1 MIDIALTV
9 RKVASTRR
17 EKVLDDKGASIA
29 SEPAAR
35 PAARLSVGLLGPFEV
50 RRQDGQTLRLPRKTQ
65 GLLAFLALQH
75 GRPVPREQLATLLWG
90 NSATEQARQS
100 LRQCLAALRNTLGT
114 ELSAPVVAD
123 TAAVFLSPSQLWTVD
138 VAAFEAACQ
147 SKSLDDLEH
156 ASTLYRGELL
166 AGLQIPVEPF
176 NDWLTVERQRMSSL
190 HLDVL
195 HRLALARA
203 ETGNMEAAIVAAKR
217 MTALDPLREDGH
229 RLLMRLLA
237 SSGNRTGALKQHE
250 RCIEILRA
258 ELGIAPDAET
268 ELLAEAIRSG
278 AQVTGEATTRARAS
292 GPAAARAAGEPTGL
306 PVDAPASAPGPPL
319 PDKPSIVVLPFA
331 NLSGDANQ
339 DYFVDGL
346 VDDIIVALGRE
357 KWLFVI
363 ASPSAFAFRDRS
375 ADPRNV
381 ASKLGVRYV
390 LRGSVRRD
398 GSRVRIVVQLTD
410 AVHGGHIWSDRLEDE
425 ADNVFA
431 MHDRLMTQVAA
442 MIAPALRSVEIE
454 RAQRKPTESLTAYDL
469 YLRALPKYRS
479 READNREALLLLRK
493 AIEIDRTFAA
503 AYGLAARC
511 YQFQRM
517 MGWARPLD
525 PELDEG
531 VRLARLAAEYGAN
544 DSEALWMAGLA
555 VVQLRG
561 GIDHGL
567 GMIERS
573 LLLNP
578 NSANAWTASCLVRSY
593 LGDSER
599 AIEDFHRAQRLNPL
613 DLSHHL
619 HWNAVGL
626 AYFSAGRYEEANEAA
641 DKTLNVGPAYPP
653 GLRLKV
659 ATCGLLGRIEEG
671 RAYVRRLQTAHPE
684 CGVAW
689 MQQFWGS
696 LLRPQVLA
704 RYIEGARL
712 AGLPEG
718 R

>member
-1 MIDIALTV
+1 M
-9 RKVASTRR
+9 
-17 EKVLDDKGASIA
+17 
-29 SEPAAR
+29 
-35 PAARLSVGLLGPFEV
+35 GP
-50 RRQDGQTLRLPRKTQ
+50 
-65 GLLAFLALQH
+65 
-75 GRPVPREQLATLLWG
+75 
-90 NSATEQARQS
+90 
-100 LRQCLAALRNTLGT
+100 

-123 TAAVFLSPSQLWTVD
+123 TDAVVLSPSNLWRVD
-138 VAAFEAACQ
+138 VATFEAACL
-147 SKSLDDLEH
+147 SNGLEEMER
-156 ASTLYRGELL
+156 ASSLYRDELL

-176 NDWLTVERQRMSSL
+176 NDWLTVERQRLSSL
-190 HLDVL
+190 QLNVL

-203 ETGNMEAAIVAAKR
+203 GAGDTDGAIVAARR
-217 MTALDPLREDGH
+217 MAALDPLREDGH

-237 SSGNRTGALKQHE
+237 ASGNRAGALKQHAQ
-250 RCIEILRA
+250 CAGILRD

-268 ELLAEAIRSG
+268 EQLAQAIRFG
-278 AQVTGEATTRARAS
+278 AQVAVEAAPKATAAA
-292 GPAAARAAGEPTGL
+292 GPAASR
-306 PVDAPASAPGPPL
+306 PVGAPIDIPASLPSPPL

-331 NLSGDANQ
+331 NLSADASQ

-346 VDDIIVALGRE
+346 VDDITVALGRE
-357 KWLFVI
+357 KWLFVV
-363 ASPSAFAFRDRS
+363 ASSSAFAFRERS
-375 ADPRNV
+375 VDPRDV
-381 ASKLGVRYV
+381 AARLGVRYV

-442 MIAPALRSVEIE
+442 MIAPVLRSVEIE
-454 RAQRKPTESLTAYDL
+454 RAQRKPTESLSAYDL

-479 READNREALLLLRK
+479 READNREALLLLRR
-493 AIEIDRTFAA
+493 AIEIDSTFAA

-511 YQFQRM
+511 YQFQRL

-531 VRLARLAAEYGAN
+531 VRLALLAAEHGAN
-544 DSEALWMAGLA
+544 DFEALWMAGLA
-555 VVQLRG
+555 LVQLRG

-593 LGDSER
+593 LCDSER

-619 HWNAVGL
+619 HWNALGL

-659 ATCGLLGRIEEG
+659 AMCGLLGRVQDGQE
-671 RAYVRRLQTAHPE
+671 YVKRLQAAQPG
-684 CGVAW
+684 CGLVW

-696 LLRPQVLA
+696 MLRPRVLA

-718 R
+718 N